1 MSEED
6 GPQRNEG
13 QQPGV
18 ETVSP
23 ASVGISRSQRSGS
36 TASTPANASGGTGS
50 GMVSRALQRPSSG
63 GFDSLASGPMAPRLT
78 VEEKERAKREKRK
91 EKLEKQIRKF
101 NLEEEGDYGRSA
113 EDDAQRKTRMGA
125 FAILAP
131 KKLRSGIKRKKHR
144 KLLEKLQSI
153 QDERSEEEVKAVESF
168 CKVLKEADLLPPKH
182 DDYHTPLR

>member
-6 GPQRNEG
+6 GPRRNMG
-13 QQPGV
+13 QQPGM

-23 ASVGISRSQRSGS
+23 APVGMSRSQRS
-36 TASTPANASGGTGS
+36 ASTASGGTGS
-50 GMVSRALQRPSSG
+50 GMVPRALQRPSSG
-63 GFDSLASGPMAPRLT
+63 GFDGLASGPMTPRLT
-78 VEEKERAKREKRK
+78 AEEKERAKREKRR
-91 EKLEKQIRKF
+91 EKLEKQIRKY
-101 NLEEEGDYGRSA
+101 NLEEGGDGRSA

-168 CKVLKEADLLPPKH
+168 CKVLKEADLLPPQH